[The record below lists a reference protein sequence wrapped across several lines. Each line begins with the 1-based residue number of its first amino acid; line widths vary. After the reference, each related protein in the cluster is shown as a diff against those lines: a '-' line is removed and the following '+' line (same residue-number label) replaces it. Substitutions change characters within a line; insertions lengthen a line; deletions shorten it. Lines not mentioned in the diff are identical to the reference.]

1 MASPGRPPNPLDAD
15 ASSKAYLGA
24 DIRGRR
30 QAEGW
35 TLKELAERVGYS
47 LQHVSEV
54 ERAKTWPSAPFVAAC
69 DRAFGARG
77 RVLDLLP
84 AVERERAVQRH
95 ERDIARQA
103 GRAGLRC
110 EATHSEVGD
119 EDVDPVD
126 RRGLLAAGA
135 AAALGGLTADS
146 APAAS
151 REIDPELP
159 AHLSRLLAVLD
170 QHDAMN
176 GPRDVLAIV
185 RHELR
190 LIAEHRRVARGPLR
204 TELLRVEAHWTEFA
218 AFLSND
224 TGDSQ
229 HRDAWT
235 ERALQL
241 GVAAEDPDIVALA
254 RMRQGQWAVQR
265 LDARRAI
272 AFAEDALRTPGTSAQ
287 THARCALRA
296 AHGHALANDA
306 APCERLLADA
316 SNAADTLA
324 RSPGAVTPSNVRAN
338 EARCW
343 GWMKPKKAIV
353 LYETVMREWPRNQ
366 MRDGGLHQARLA
378 LACAAAGELDRAKTE
393 GRKALAIARTTR
405 SSVAAGEL
413 KRLRDALAAP

>member
-1 MASPGRPPNPLDAD
+1 MAKPGRPPDPLDAD
-15 ASSKAYLGA
+15 ASSAAYLGA
-24 DIRGRR
+24 EIRGRR

-35 TLKELAERVGYS
+35 PLKELAERVGYS

-54 ERAKTWPSAPFVAAC
+54 ERAKAWPSAPFVAAC
-69 DRAFGARG
+69 DRALEARG
-77 RVLDLLP
+77 RLLDLLP

-95 ERDIARQA
+95 ERDAARRA

-110 EATHSEVGD
+110 EATHGEGD

-126 RRGLLAAGA
+126 RRGLLGAGA
-135 AAALGGLTADS
+135 AIALGGLTVGS
-146 APAAS
+146 TPAAA

-159 AHLSRLLAVLD
+159 AHWTRLLAVLD
-170 QHDAMN
+170 QHDAMY
-176 GPRDVLAIV
+176 GPRDVLATV

-190 LIAEHRRVARGPLR
+190 LIAEHRRVARGALR
-204 TELLRVEAHWTEFA
+204 TELLRVEARWTEFA

-224 TGDSQ
+224 TGDSR

-272 AFAEDALRTPGTSAQ
+272 AFAEDALGTPGTSAQ
-287 THARCALRA
+287 TRARCALRA
-296 AHGHALANDA
+296 AHGHALANDDSS
-306 APCERLLADA
+306 CERRLADA
-316 SNAADTLA
+316 SKAADNLA
-324 RSPGAVTPSNVRAN
+324 VSPGAVTPINVRAN

-343 GWMKPKKAIV
+343 GWMRPQQAIP
-353 LYETVMREWPRNQ
+353 LYETVMREWPRDQ

-378 LACAAAGELDRAKTE
+378 LACAAAGEHDRAKAE
-393 GRKALAIARTTR
+393 GRKALAIARTTK
-405 SSVAAGEL
+405 SSVAAREL
-413 KRLRDALAAP
+413 TRLRDALATP